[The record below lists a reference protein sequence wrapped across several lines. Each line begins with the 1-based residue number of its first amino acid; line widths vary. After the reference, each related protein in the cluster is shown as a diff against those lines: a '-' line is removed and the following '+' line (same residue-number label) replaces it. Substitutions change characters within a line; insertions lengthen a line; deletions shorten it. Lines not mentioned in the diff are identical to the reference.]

1 MNHKIAV
8 IGMGY
13 VGCGNGLMLAKNFNV
28 SIMDIDFLSLL
39 PIPES
44 KELAISTCFGK
55 KVYSSLFFGLR
66 IINIFLKPNANA
78 ETRRS

>member
-28 SIMDIDFLSLL
+28 SIMDIDQKKVQDFNNRKL
-39 PIPES
+39 PIHDPFAQ
-44 KELAISTCFGK
+44 KYFK
-55 KVYSSLFFGLR
+55 K
-66 IINIFLKPNANA
+66 
-78 ETRRS
+78 